1 MNITNAEYFTFN
13 VDNSMLLVGQ
23 TGTGKS
29 VLEDKYIERLL
40 KSYTSD
46 KLQFILLDMTGVD
59 FGQLRDNHP
68 DYIKEDVSFDSG
80 KGLDVLEVTAHLAEE
95 RAASGTIEPL
105 LVLLIEE
112 CDMAAIDQEHFDSL
126 LVKIN
131 NVASEAN
138 MKVIYSTSRPAPD
151 VVSRKLLES
160 FDLILAGTLVET
172 DYDNLGIK
180 KPDEHPA
187 YDFVVTQKSQNL
199 LFSS

>member
-13 VDNSMLLVGQ
+13 IDNSMLLVGQ
-23 TGTGKS
+23 TGTGKT

-95 RAASGTIEPL
+95 RATSGSKEPL

-112 CDMAAIDQEHFDSL
+112 CDGC
-126 LVKIN
+126 N
-131 NVASEAN
+131 
-138 MKVIYSTSRPAPD
+138 RP
-151 VVSRKLLES
+151 R
-160 FDLILAGTLVET
+160 TL
-172 DYDNLGIK
+172 
-180 KPDEHPA
+180 
-187 YDFVVTQKSQNL
+187 
-199 LFSS
+199 

>member
-1 MNITNAEYFTFN
+1 
-13 VDNSMLLVGQ
+13 
-23 TGTGKS
+23 
-29 VLEDKYIERLL
+29 
-40 KSYTSD
+40 
-46 KLQFILLDMTGVD
+46 
-59 FGQLRDNHP
+59 
-68 DYIKEDVSFDSG
+68 
-80 KGLDVLEVTAHLAEE
+80 
-95 RAASGTIEPL
+95 
-105 LVLLIEE
+105 
-112 CDMAAIDQEHFDSL
+112 MAAIDQEHFDSL
-126 LVKIN
+126 LVRIN

-187 YDFVVTQKSQNL
+187 FDFVVTQKNQNL

>member
-1 MNITNAEYFTFN
+1 
-13 VDNSMLLVGQ
+13 
-23 TGTGKS
+23 
-29 VLEDKYIERLL
+29 
-40 KSYTSD
+40 
-46 KLQFILLDMTGVD
+46 MTGVD

-95 RAASGTIEPL
+95 RATSGSKEPL

-126 LVKIN
+126 LTRIN

-160 FDLILAGTLVET
+160 FDLILAGTLVES
-172 DYDNLGIK
+172 DYENLGIE

-199 LFSS
+199 LFSN